1 MKNATWEYVR
11 LMSANLEK
19 ASAMQE
25 SELKD
30 RLIKALTKEISETI
44 SKITGAA

>member
-30 RLIKALTKEISETI
+30 GLIKALTREIKETVERI
-44 SKITGAA
+44 KGAA